1 MEHQITIGIK
11 ADSQQKAIEIAQA
24 LAEIKNA
31 LSENDLL
38 ELAKLLK
45 SKPGIV
51 KTAKRLLG

>member
-38 ELAKLLK
+38 ELAQLLK

>member
-11 ADSQQKAIEIAQA
+11 AESQQKAIEIAQA

-38 ELAKLLK
+38 ELAQLLK